1 MKISVSVHGAF
12 YRNFFQAHWTVDLVG
27 LSVGSIL
34 FISIAEN

>member
-1 MKISVSVHGAF
+1 MKISVSVHGAS
-12 YRNFFQAHWTVDLVG
+12 YRNFFQAHWTVD